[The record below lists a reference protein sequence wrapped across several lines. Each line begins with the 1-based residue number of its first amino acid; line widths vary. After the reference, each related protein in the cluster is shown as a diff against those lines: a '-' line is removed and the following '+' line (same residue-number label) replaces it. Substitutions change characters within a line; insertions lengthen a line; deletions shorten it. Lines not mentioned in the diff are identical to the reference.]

1 MWCQIFVLGTVGHMF
16 AEELEIMTTPSISKP
31 FDVLKSYL
39 QQIQADT
46 TVDMENQLFRDFF
59 PTPTSISPSYY
70 TQNVH

>member
-1 MWCQIFVLGTVGHMF
+1 MF

-59 PTPTSISPSYY
+59 PTPPSIPPTYY